1 MKLMILRIFN
11 YMFKKVL
18 LQVKLKELF
27 VIFKDNI
34 ANAYK

>member
-18 LQVKLKELF
+18 QVKLKGLF